1 MNDTFTD
8 ETQLDIESSFT
19 DSTPNEEPT
28 TDIVEILPNGDEPVI
43 TPPVVQITATPT
55 PAMVTATATPTPVP
69 EVTTAPP
76 EQPEASVPSKD
87 AETSLGD
94 SSETETDHTI
104 DDIYTLLSERVKAL
118 EEQELK
124 QEETRAEETQALTEY
139 RSYMM
144 EQSKNVLSVSS
155 LIFITL
161 AFLSGLILARIVWR
175 KL

>member
-8 ETQLDIESSFT
+8 ETQLDIDSSFT
-19 DSTPNEEPT
+19 DSPPTEEPS

-55 PAMVTATATPTPVP
+55 PVMVTATPTPVP
-69 EVTTAPP
+69 EVTTVPP
-76 EQPEASVPSKD
+76 EQSEASTPPTD

-139 RSYMM
+139 RSYMV

>member
-8 ETQLDIESSFT
+8 ETQLDIDSSFT
-19 DSTPNEEPT
+19 DSPPTEEPS

-55 PAMVTATATPTPVP
+55 PVMVTATPTPVP

-76 EQPEASVPSKD
+76 EQPEASVPPTD

-139 RSYMM
+139 RSYIV

>member
-8 ETQLDIESSFT
+8 ETQLDIDSSFT
-19 DSTPNEEPT
+19 DSPPTEEPS
-28 TDIVEILPNGDEPVI
+28 TDIVDILPNGDEPVI

-55 PAMVTATATPTPVP
+55 PVMVTATPTPVP

-76 EQPEASVPSKD
+76 EQPEASAPPTD

-139 RSYMM
+139 RSYMV